1 MKKMNKEAIVKIY
14 NATVLNG
21 GSSSV
26 KGDGDYSIL
35 HAYNGYIVGGFS
47 ACIKAGANLEAF
59 TKAITRMDKML
70 PSNAILGTW
79 INEGQIYIERA
90 KVVYDF
96 DFAMELGKMNEQIA
110 IFDIANQ
117 EDVKVV

>member
-1 MKKMNKEAIVKIY
+1 MRKVDIEKIW
-14 NATVLNG
+14 NATILNN

-47 ACIKAGANLEAF
+47 ACIKAGATIEEF
-59 TKAITRMDKML
+59 SKALARMDKML

-79 INEGQIYIERA
+79 IHEGQIYIEQS
-90 KVVYDF
+90 KIIENL
-96 DFAMELGKMNEQIA
+96 DFALAIAKLNEQIA
-110 IFDIANQ
+110 IYDLAKQ
-117 EDVKVV
+117 EDVKV

>member
-1 MKKMNKEAIVKIY
+1 MRKEVIEKLW

-21 GSSSV
+21 GSSSI

-47 ACIKAGANLEAF
+47 ACIKAGATIEEF
-59 TKAITRMDKML
+59 SKALTRMDKML

-79 INEGQIYIERA
+79 INEGKICIERA

-110 IFDIANQ
+110 IFDIARQ
-117 EDVKVV
+117 TDIELV